1 MVIAD
6 YMSEYNMAV
15 AAARRVDQTPSAVSS
30 TVGGGGGGEEAGL
43 INKSTGPA
51 YEVSFLEA
59 LAPALDDMQKHGVKL
74 AVNAGVTDTKALYD
88 AVAAMVQKRGLNLK
102 VGQQH
107 HTTCLE

>member
-30 TVGGGGGGEEAGL
+30 TVGGGGGEEAGL